1 MALSTA
7 SCRPLKGPG
16 KWGGARRAISTTLN
30 RVYQPLKTRKLETKE
45 ASFAGSLFKLSL
57 TLMAGGAAVYY
68 IHVRNPTTIPT
79 LLANLRPQT
88 A

>member
-1 MALSTA
+1 MFVYIQLNVPSH
-7 SCRPLKGPG
+7 PL
-16 KWGGARRAISTTLN
+16 
-30 RVYQPLKTRKLETKE
+30 QLETKE
-45 ASFAGSLFKLSL
+45 ASVAGSLLKLSL

>member
-1 MALSTA
+1 MFVYIQRNFPSY
-7 SCRPLKGPG
+7 PL
-16 KWGGARRAISTTLN
+16 
-30 RVYQPLKTRKLETKE
+30 QLETKE